1 MNWQDR
7 KNSGFLGKTVTVQV
21 DRPIGCQ
28 HGDIRY
34 PINYGFLPGV
44 MGGDGEEQ
52 DAYIYGVD
60 TPVDTFTG
68 RVIAVI
74 RRHDDCEDKLVVAP
88 EGVCPHQAQISEAVH
103 FLEQYFDI
111 SIDALYQKSCG
122 VAPFRHGANGLE
134 FLILFQNGSRT
145 WSFPKGH
152 MEPGET
158 EQQTAL
164 RELFEETGLETKLIP
179 GAKAVTEYPIG
190 PISRKQVVLFAG
202 EVRGEPAL
210 RDGEIESC
218 RWVCPR
224 AFSRYLYPGV
234 VSAMD
239 DILNKL

>member
-1 MNWQDR
+1 MNWQNRETCD
-7 KNSGFLGKTVTVQV
+7 FLDKTVTVQV
-21 DRPIGCQ
+21 DRPIGYRQ
-28 HGDIRY
+28 GDILY

-44 MGGDGEEQ
+44 AGGDGEEQ
-52 DAYIYGVD
+52 VASTYGVD

-88 EGVCPHQAQISEAVH
+88 EGVCPHQAQIAAAVH
-103 FLEQYFDI
+103 FQEQYFVTT
-111 SIDALYQKSCG
+111 IDSLYQKSCG
-122 VAPFRHGANGLE
+122 VAPFRRGAKGTE
-134 FLILFQNGSRT
+134 FLILFQCGSRT

-164 RELFEETGLETKLIP
+164 RELFEETGLETELIS
-179 GAKAVTEYPIG
+179 GAKAVTEYPIS

-202 EVRGEPAL
+202 EVRREPAL
-210 RDGEIESC
+210 RDGEIEFC

-224 AFSRYLYPGV
+224 DFSQYLNPGV
-234 VSAMD
+234 VTAMD
-239 DILNKL
+239 DILKKI